1 MQQPIETSSQSLEQ
15 RVANLERQVGD
26 LLAQRQNGHG
36 EKPWLRVAGM
46 FAGDEGM
53 REIFD
58 EALKLR
64 EKNRQHARQ
73 SEIKRTATRRANK

>member
-1 MQQPIETSSQSLEQ
+1 MPNATLEQ
-15 RVANLERQVGD
+15 RIDALERE
-26 LLAQRQNGHG
+26 LAALKAEIVNGR
-36 EKPWLRVAGM
+36 EQKPWLRVQGV

-64 EKNRQHARQ
+64 KRDRQRARRR
-73 SEIKRTATRRANK
+73 SATKTATHRAKK